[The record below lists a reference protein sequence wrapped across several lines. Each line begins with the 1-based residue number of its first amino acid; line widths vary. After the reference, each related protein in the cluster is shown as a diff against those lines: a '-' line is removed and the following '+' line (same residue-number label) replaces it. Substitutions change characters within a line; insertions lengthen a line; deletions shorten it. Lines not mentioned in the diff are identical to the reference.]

1 MAISSLSPI
10 IALSAKLP
18 FVNHNILARLSY
30 PAMQFNEME
39 GLKSILNLGH
49 WKYASFLH
57 CFDRNTQRFCSTSE
71 SSSPLRVSQF

>member
-10 IALSAKLP
+10 IALSVKLP

-49 WKYASFLH
+49 WKCTSFYTVLIGIPSISAVHHNLH
-57 CFDRNTQRFCSTSE
+57 
-71 SSSPLRVSQF
+71 PL